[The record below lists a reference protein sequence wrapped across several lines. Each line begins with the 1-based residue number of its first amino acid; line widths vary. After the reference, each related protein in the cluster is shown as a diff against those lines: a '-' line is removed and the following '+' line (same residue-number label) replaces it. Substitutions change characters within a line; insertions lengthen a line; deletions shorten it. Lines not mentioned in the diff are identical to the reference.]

1 MPQKFAH
8 CSGARSN
15 LDYTLGQLQAIQVPM
30 CGTIFYSPFK
40 KKLNEW
46 KSVTI
51 MVSCTTSDSTLLAAM
66 YTHYIC
72 SVRDLTL
79 MKHHWK
85 RRSFFKCEIYYFENE
100 TIIKILRLLFFVTTL
115 YEVVFIIF
123 MSVNEFTAQFDSNKV
138 GSSFFCKVY
147 NAESDLTIRILA
159 TSNKRGENKGGFF
172 SKPSLKNDRSW
183 EK

>member
-1 MPQKFAH
+1 MLWGKYHNDLTIPSYELLVVKTFPSCNAAKICTLLWSTEQSWLHIGAVAGYSSPHVWHNFLFPIQK
-8 CSGARSN
+8 
-15 LDYTLGQLQAIQVPM
+15 T
-30 CGTIFYSPFK
+30 
-40 KKLNEW
+40 LNEW

-51 MVSCTTSDSTLLAAM
+51 MVSCTTSDSTLLAGM

-85 RRSFFKCEIYYFENE
+85 RSSFFKCEIYYFENE

-123 MSVNEFTAQFDSNKV
+123 MSVNAFTAQFDSNKV
-138 GSSFFCKVY
+138 GSSFFCKVC
-147 NAESDLTIRILA
+147 NAE
-159 TSNKRGENKGGFF
+159 
-172 SKPSLKNDRSW
+172 
-183 EK
+183 